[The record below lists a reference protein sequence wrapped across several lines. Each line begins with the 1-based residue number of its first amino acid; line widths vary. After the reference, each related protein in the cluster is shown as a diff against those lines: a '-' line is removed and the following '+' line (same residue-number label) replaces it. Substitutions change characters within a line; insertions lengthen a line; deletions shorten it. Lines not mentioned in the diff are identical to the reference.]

1 MASIRF
7 FTEGIQFRIPKPRK
21 TANWI
26 QLVVKKEKK
35 TISFLNFIFCNDKY
49 LSKINVKYLGH
60 KDLTDIITFEYSA
73 QSKPLEADIFI
84 SIPRVKENARNYQ
97 IPFGTELSRVL
108 IHGVLHL
115 LGYSDKTASGKAKMR
130 KKEDAYLSLR

>member
-1 MASIRF
+1 MALVRY

-35 TISFLNFIFCNDKY
+35 SISFLNFILCSDSY
-49 LSKINVKYLGH
+49 LNKINSTYLGH
-60 KDLTDIITFEYSA
+60 KDLTDIITFQYSD
-73 QSKPLEADIFI
+73 QNKPLEADIFI
-84 SIPRVKENARNYQ
+84 SIPRVKENARKYKT
-97 IPFGTELSRVL
+97 PFSTELNRVL

-115 LGYSDKTASGKAKMR
+115 LGYSDKTISGRAKMR